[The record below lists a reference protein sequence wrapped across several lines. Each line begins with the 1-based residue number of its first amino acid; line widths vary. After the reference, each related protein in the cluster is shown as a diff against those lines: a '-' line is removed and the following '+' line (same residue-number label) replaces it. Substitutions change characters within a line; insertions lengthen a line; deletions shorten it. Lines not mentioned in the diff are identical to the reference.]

1 MSGPTMKM
9 KLGQNR
15 ATTLAVGAVLKPN
28 VITKRLQMNIP
39 ETLHKEFKK
48 ACLDEDVEMTD
59 VVIEML
65 NDWLKAKKAK
75 DAKES

>member
-1 MSGPTMKM
+1 MSGPAMKM

-15 ATTLAVGAVLKPN
+15 STPAAVDAVLKPTGL
-28 VITKRLQMNIP
+28 TKRLQMNIP

-59 VVIEML
+59 VVIKML

-75 DAKES
+75 DEK